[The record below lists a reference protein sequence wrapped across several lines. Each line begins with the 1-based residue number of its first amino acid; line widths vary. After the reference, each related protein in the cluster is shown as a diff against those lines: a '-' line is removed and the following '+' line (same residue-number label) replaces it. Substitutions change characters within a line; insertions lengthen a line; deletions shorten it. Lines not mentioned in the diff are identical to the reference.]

1 MADDNIDPLTGAWE
15 SGFSIAELWGFR
27 GPVVRSTDQI
37 KAEHALIWG
46 ILGIVEYQVSKGAGH
61 RYLRERLWKGDWV
74 AIGVLDNG
82 TENSELVR
90 VPQFENAKFGRKRS
104 AIGDD
109 SIQYTNVRILHSALY
124 SRLVS
129 E

>member
-1 MADDNIDPLTGAWE
+1 MADDNLDPLTAAWE

-27 GPVVRSTDQI
+27 GPVARRTDKI

-61 RYLRERLWKGDWV
+61 RYLRERLQNGDWV

-82 TENSELVR
+82 TEDSEFVR
-90 VPQFENAKFGRKRS
+90 VPQFENAKFGRKQS
-104 AIGDD
+104 AIGDETV
-109 SIQYTNVRILHSALY
+109 QYINVRILHSQLY
-124 SRLVS
+124 SRIVAA
-129 E
+129 

>member
-1 MADDNIDPLTGAWE
+1 MAQDNLNPLMAAWE
-15 SGFSIAELWGFR
+15 SGFSIAELWGFK
-27 GPVVRSTDQI
+27 GPIARRTDQI
-37 KAEHALIWG
+37 KAEHAMIWG

-74 AIGVLDNG
+74 AIGVLGNG
-82 TENSELVR
+82 TESWEFVR

-109 SIQYTNVRILHSALY
+109 SIQYTNVRILHATLY
-124 SRLVS
+124 SSLVS

>member
-1 MADDNIDPLTGAWE
+1 MSDNNLDPLTAAWE

-27 GPVVRSTDQI
+27 GPVVRPTDQI

-82 TENSELVR
+82 TESSELVC
-90 VPQFENAKFGRKRS
+90 VPPFENAKFGRKRS

-109 SIQYTNVRILHSALY
+109 TVQYANVRILHSQLF
-124 SRLVS
+124 SKLVS
-129 E
+129 M